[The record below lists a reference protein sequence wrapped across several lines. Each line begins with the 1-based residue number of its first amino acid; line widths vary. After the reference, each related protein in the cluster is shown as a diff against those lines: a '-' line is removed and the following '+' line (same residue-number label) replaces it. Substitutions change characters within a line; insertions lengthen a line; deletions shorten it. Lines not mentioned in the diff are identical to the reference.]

1 VQPDG
6 SDLRGPLAFL
16 SGGGEMGARMRE
28 LDWAKT
34 PLGVPEHWSRNL
46 KTCVRI
52 VLTSRQPMF
61 VWWGESLVNLYND
74 AYKSIVGGKHPGAL
88 GMPAHLV
95 WHEIW
100 EQIAPRVA
108 TCMQLDEGT
117 FDEALLLI
125 MERNGYPEETYY
137 TFSYSPVADD
147 DGRPGGIIC
156 ANSEDTRRI
165 VGERQLAVLRDISA
179 RGVVADTLSRA
190 CREIESALAGRDV
203 IFAAIYGMGMG
214 TGTRV
219 DDGGAERLISSG
231 LHDVHAAFP
240 ERWSPDSASPWPIAR
255 VAGTRTAECVELDD
269 ELRATLP
276 RGAWD
281 RPPRH
286 AMVLPIDIGGRPGA
300 MLVGCNPYRLLDDD
314 YRGFLGLVASQT
326 AASLAAA
333 DARESESRRAQVLVE
348 LDRAKTMF
356 FHNVSHEFRTP
367 LTLMLGPLEDALT
380 SGGLTGDDLVT
391 THGNAH
397 RLLKLVNTLLDFS
410 RLEAGRSDAS
420 FVEVDVA
427 ALTRDLAGAFSS
439 TILRAELAFV
449 VSCPQLSQTYW
460 LDRDMWEKIV
470 LNLLSNAFKFTF
482 DGSIHVTLTEVAGAL
497 RLEVRDTGTGIP
509 AHEIPHLF
517 ERFHRVQGARAR
529 THEGSGIGLA
539 LVAELVKL
547 HGGTIAV
554 TSELDVGT
562 TFTVTIPAGRDHL
575 SAERVAAPR
584 RSSSTSLSAVSYV
597 REAERWLPE
606 AEPAAPGPELADAHT
621 VGRILVADDN
631 ADMRSYLAR
640 MLRERWQVEVV
651 SDGALALASARR
663 DPPALVVTDVMMPNL
678 DGFGLLA
685 ALRDDL
691 RTASVPVIMLSARAG
706 EEARMSGL
714 EAGADDYL
722 PKPFSARELIAKVTT
737 HLQMARLRA
746 AAEAERSKLDA
757 MFRQAPVPIAVL
769 SGHEL
774 RFRVANAP
782 MCEMT
787 GRPTLVGMTTAA
799 AFPELTDHPLIDLL
813 RGVLDDGVAT
823 ELVETGIPLMREGRP
838 RDAYFKISATPMRD
852 YDGRVDGV
860 MVVAIEV
867 TEQVAARQR
876 EEQLREAAERASRA
890 KDEFLSTL
898 SHELRTPLNAI
909 VGWSQLLRA
918 GTVPEAQR
926 ERALET
932 VERNA
937 QMQARL
943 IEDML
948 DLSRIEQ
955 GKLVLSVGPVEMV
968 RVVEAALD
976 AVRPAA
982 AAKGIRLQPVL
993 DSHATIVGDGDRL
1006 QQIVWNLLSN
1016 AIKFTSKDGRI
1027 QIRLRRERS
1036 YVELV
1041 VADDGQGIAPE
1052 FLPHVFERFR
1062 QADGTFARRAGGLG
1076 LGLAI
1081 VRSLTE
1087 LHGGVVSARSD
1098 GLGQGATFVVRLPT
1112 APLRSSRES
1121 APHPEPSAATAKT
1134 FECPPELGGRHIL
1147 VVDDEPDTREL
1158 LRFVIEQCEAT
1169 VTTCASGAEVIAALD
1184 SGSFDAIVSDIG
1196 MPGEDGHSLIRRIRA
1211 RSPERGGRVPAVA
1224 LTAYARGEDRVQ
1236 ALRAGFN
1243 MHLAKPIDASELLVV
1258 LATLIGGYGTHTI
1271 D

>member
-1 VQPDG
+1 
-6 SDLRGPLAFL
+6 
-16 SGGGEMGARMRE
+16 MRE
-28 LDWAKT
+28 LDWSTT
-34 PLGVPEHWSRNL
+34 PLGPPERWSQNL

-74 AYKSIVGGKHPGAL
+74 AYKSIVGGKHPQAL
-88 GMPAHLV
+88 GMPAHRV

-100 EQIAPRVA
+100 DQIAPRAA
-108 TCMQLDEGT
+108 TCMQRDEGT
-117 FDEALLLI
+117 FDEALLLV

-165 VGERQLAVLRDISA
+165 VGERQLEVLREISA
-179 RGVVADTLSRA
+179 RGVLADTMSRA
-190 CREIESALAGRDV
+190 CREVEVALATAGRDLP
-203 IFAAIYGMGMG
+203 FAAVYRMDG
-214 TGTRV
+214 
-219 DDGGAERLISSG
+219 DDASAERLITAG
-231 LHDVHAAFP
+231 FAEEHAAVP
-240 ERWSPDSASPWPIAR
+240 PRWSKDAPGPWALAR
-255 VAGTRTAECVELDD
+255 VAATRTAQVVELDPTTS
-269 ELRATLP
+269 ATLP

-281 RPPRH
+281 RPPRQ
-286 AMVLPIDIGGRPGA
+286 AMALPVDIGGRPGV
-300 MLVGCNPYRLLDDD
+300 MVFGCNPYRLLDDD
-314 YRGFLGLVASQT
+314 YSGFLAVVASQT

-333 DARESESRRAQVLVE
+333 DAREAESRRAQALVE
-348 LDRAKTMF
+348 LDQAKTMF

-367 LTLMLGPLEDALT
+367 LTLMLGPLEDAMTRGNLA
-380 SGGLTGDDLVT
+380 GDDLVT

-397 RLLKLVNTLLDFS
+397 RLLKLVNTLLEFS
-410 RLEAGRSDAS
+410 RLEAGRSDAC
-420 FVEVDVA
+420 FVELDVA
-427 ALTRDLAGAFSS
+427 ALTHDLAAAFSS
-439 TILRAELAFV
+439 TILRAELEFL
-449 VSCPQLSQTYW
+449 VSCPRLSQTYW

-470 LNLLSNAFKFTF
+470 LNLLSNALKFTF
-482 DGSIHVTLTEVAGAL
+482 EGAIRVSLTEVPGAL
-497 RLEVRDTGTGIP
+497 RLEVHDTGTGIP

-539 LVAELVKL
+539 LVAELVRL
-547 HGGTIAV
+547 HGGSIGV
-554 TSELDVGT
+554 TSEVGRGT
-562 TFTVTIPAGRDHL
+562 TFIVAIPAGRDHL
-575 SAERVAAPR
+575 PAERVDAPR
-584 RSSSTSLSAVSYV
+584 RASSVSLSTVSYV
-597 REAERWLPE
+597 QEAERWLPE
-606 AEPAAPGPELADAHT
+606 GKAAAQDLGPESARS

-640 MLRERWQVEVV
+640 LLRERWQVEAVN
-651 SDGALALASARR
+651 DGALALASALR
-663 DPPALVVTDVMMPNL
+663 DPPALVVTDVMMPHL

-685 ALRDDL
+685 ALRDDP

-706 EEARMSGL
+706 EESRMSGL

-722 PKPFSARELIAKVTT
+722 PKPFSARELVAKVAT
-737 HLQMARLRA
+737 HLQMSRLRA
-746 AAEAERSKLDA
+746 VAEAERGKLDA

-769 SGHEL
+769 QGHEL

-787 GRPTLVGMTTAA
+787 GRPALVGLTVGE
-799 AFPELTDHPLIDLL
+799 AFPELEDHPILRLL
-813 RGVLDDGVAT
+813 RGVLDDGVGV
-823 ELVETGIPLMREGRP
+823 ELMETPVPLMREGRP
-838 RDAYFKISATPMRD
+838 REAFFKVTATPMRD
-852 YDGRVDGV
+852 GDGRVDGV

-867 TEQVAARQR
+867 TEQVSARQR

-890 KDEFLSTL
+890 KDDFLSTL

-926 ERALET
+926 EKALET

-937 QMQARL
+937 HMQARL

-948 DLSRIEQ
+948 DLARIEQ

-993 DSHATIVGDGDRL
+993 DSHATIVGDADRL

-1016 AIKFTSKDGRI
+1016 AIKFTAKEGRI

-1052 FLPHVFERFR
+1052 FLPHVFDRFR
-1062 QADGTFARRAGGLG
+1062 QADATFARRAGGLG

-1087 LHGGVVSARSD
+1087 LHGGVVSVRSD

-1112 APLRSSRES
+1112 APLRSDSGDGT
-1121 APHPEPSAATAKT
+1121 PTHEPGPAMAKN
-1134 FECPPELGGRHIL
+1134 FDCPPELTGKHIL

-1169 VTTCASGAEVIAALD
+1169 VTTCANAVDAVEALD
-1184 SGSFDAIVSDIG
+1184 RGTFDAIVSDIG
-1196 MPGEDGHSLIRRIRA
+1196 MPGEDGYGLIRRV
-1211 RSPERGGRVPAVA
+1211 RSRSADRGGRVPAVA

-1243 MHLAKPIDASELLVV
+1243 MHLAKPIDAGELLVV
-1258 LATLIGGYGTHTI
+1258 LATLIGGYGTAPTG
-1271 D
+1271 